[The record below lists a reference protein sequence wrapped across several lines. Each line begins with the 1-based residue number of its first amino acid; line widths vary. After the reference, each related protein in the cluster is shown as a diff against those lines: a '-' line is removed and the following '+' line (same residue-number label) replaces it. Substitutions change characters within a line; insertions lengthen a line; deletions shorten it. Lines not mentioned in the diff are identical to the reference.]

1 MIGPVRTMSQV
12 VRLLGLQLSGK
23 SIRLAKRLHPQSFCM
38 IPPRSGPV
46 ISMIHS
52 LIVRYRLV
60 SLTLLRTPCRKSYDV
75 IICSRGDGRWA
86 ETGDSQPADH
96 TERSLRLRIHQQKML
111 AELGVLALQGTKFI
125 DLLNHTARLTA
136 EGLGA
141 EYCKVLE
148 YIPAE
153 NRLLVRAGIGWD
165 EGVVGSASVG
175 ADLASPAGYALR
187 TGKPV
192 ISNHLENEQRFRTPE
207 LLVEHG
213 IRRAMNVILQ
223 GDGSPFGVLEVD
235 SRSEGEFGEHD
246 VAFLQGAANILGM
259 AIEQQQ
265 YQRKLQAALDRHQV
279 LLKEVN
285 HRVKNSLQV
294 ISGMLQLQANSVGDA
309 DVSERLTEASTRI
322 SAVGRAYERLA
333 YNADYESIDLVAY
346 LREVIEDLETAV
358 APCKINLEAPE
369 EIQFAADRA
378 ILVALIINE
387 LALNAGKYAYPG
399 CREGSIWVRLVQ
411 TEKQAVLISVRDE
424 GVGLPADFNPTTSK
438 RLGTRLVNALAKQL
452 GAELTRSSSAIGTNF
467 TLLVPLEPT
476 AAN

>member
-1 MIGPVRTMSQV
+1 MTSSSKQGQPVVEQRPSDNQ
-12 VRLLGLQLSGK
+12 
-23 SIRLAKRLHPQSFCM
+23 PDD
-38 IPPRSGPV
+38 
-46 ISMIHS
+46 
-52 LIVRYRLV
+52 
-60 SLTLLRTPCRKSYDV
+60 LT
-75 IICSRGDGRWA
+75 SRA
-86 ETGDSQPADH
+86 
-96 TERSLRLRIHQQKML
+96 LRLRIRQQELL
-111 AELGVLALQGTKFI
+111 AELGVLALQGTSFI
-125 DLLNHTARLTA
+125 GMLNHTARMTA
-136 EGLGA
+136 EGLSA

-148 YIPAE
+148 YLPSE
-153 NRLLVRAGIGWD
+153 NRLLVRAGVGWD
-165 EGVVGSASVG
+165 EGVVGSATVG
-175 ADLASPAGYALR
+175 ADLASPAGYALA

-235 SRSEGEFGEHD
+235 SQSEGEFGEHD

-294 ISGMLQLQANSVGDA
+294 VSGMLQLQANAVGDPEL
-309 DVSERLTEASTRI
+309 SERLNEASTRI
-322 SAVGRAYERLA
+322 MAVGRAYDRLA
-333 YNADYESIDLVAY
+333 YNADYENIDLAAY
-346 LREVIEDLETAV
+346 VREVIEDLEAVV
-358 APCKINLEAPE
+358 APCKIQLEAPG

-387 LALNAGKYAYPG
+387 LISNAGKYAYPD
-399 CREGSIWVRLVQ
+399 CADGSIWVRLVRM
-411 TEKQAVLISVRDE
+411 EKNSVLVSVRDE

-438 RLGTRLVNALAKQL
+438 RLGTRLINALSKQL
-452 GAELTRSSSAIGTNF
+452 DAELTRPFSAIGTNF
-467 TLLVPLEPT
+467 TLLVPLQQPV
-476 AAN
+476 AG